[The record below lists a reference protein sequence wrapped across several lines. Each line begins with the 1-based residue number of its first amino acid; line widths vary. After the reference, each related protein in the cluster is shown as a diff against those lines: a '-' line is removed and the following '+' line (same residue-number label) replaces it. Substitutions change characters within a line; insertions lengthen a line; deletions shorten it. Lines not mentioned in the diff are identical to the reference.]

1 MSLPKKIL
9 SCNIP
14 VLFSASISAWSAVFI
29 LLLTPLQSQAG
40 SKISPEL
47 SPFLN
52 SQNSFKVW
60 IFFSDKP
67 GTLSGENTSF
77 RTLARRSRTGY
88 KVTSADLPVND
99 TYIERVKE
107 LGGTLRHVYK
117 WENAASFQ
125 IKGSSLDQ
133 IASLPFV
140 VKIAPVSIYKHKE
153 PHGGSLGKIQQ
164 RSGDF
169 YGGAAKQLGQ
179 ISIPEAHYFL
189 QSHGASTPGAGV
201 LIAIFD
207 SGFRLDHQCFS
218 YLKKNKLLK
227 AARDFIDNDNTVA
240 DPDSVK
246 NDPLSPYFTNDEH
259 GSMVLSLISGYDPG
273 KFAGTAWGASIALAR
288 TENTF
293 LGSNYETEIHSEE
306 DNWAAA
312 VVWAESLGVDI
323 ISSSLGYRDGFQ
335 DTAYFETD
343 TGVVPIVDYPS
354 TWLDGNSTIVSRAA
368 AYAAEHGILVV
379 NAAGNEGTKGAGSIV
394 APADVE
400 DVVSVGAVSSSGEI
414 AYFSGRGPLVDGR
427 KKPDLVVQ
435 GMGVE
440 VPVVYGGDLFSYA
453 PRGNGTS
460 FSTPMVAGLCALI
473 LQSHPGISSEQAR
486 QRLYSFC
493 NPVPYQDS
501 IDNSF
506 GRGIPDA
513 LLSCM
518 GDNEIFITVKD
529 SSGDPVRNALIQSN
543 SGDSLAVTDSS
554 GRCFATVE
562 APFPAN
568 LWISLSGQKELVM
581 VQSAPARK
589 EVVLGVKS
597 GLVVL
602 LKNQTGKRVENGTV
616 FYKLKS
622 SSEFQTLN
630 CDSNGVGTLTMY
642 REEPVQLYAV
652 ASGYLRS
659 DTLGASVC
667 AELCSLQIIMQE
679 ISASRFLLY
688 PTVLK
693 KKRDASLTI
702 EFMARSENYN
712 NLNIKLSFRSADG
725 DLVWKYNSYVEP
737 ETPFR
742 YKIDPGVLRP
752 LAPGLYFL
760 IVEYSGKVYR
770 KKFIISE

>member
-1 MSLPKKIL
+1 M
-9 SCNIP
+9 
-14 VLFSASISAWSAVFI
+14 
-29 LLLTPLQSQAG
+29 QAG

-47 SPFLN
+47 SSFLS
-52 SQNSFKVW
+52 SQSSFKVW
-60 IFFSDKP
+60 VFFSDKP
-67 GTLSGENTSF
+67 GTVSRENLSS
-77 RTLARRSRTGY
+77 RALARRSRTGY
-88 KVTSADLPVND
+88 VVTSEDFPVNNA
-99 TYIERVKE
+99 YIERVKE
-107 LGGTLRHVYK
+107 LGGKLRHVYK

-125 IKGSSLDQ
+125 IRGSSLEL

-140 VKIAPVSIYKHKE
+140 KKIVPVSIYKHKE
-153 PHGGSLGKIQQ
+153 PRGGFLGKIQQ
-164 RSGDF
+164 SSGNF
-169 YGGAAKQLGQ
+169 YGGAIGQLNLM
-179 ISIPEAHYFL
+179 SIPEAHNFL
-189 QSHGASTPGAGV
+189 QSLRASTPGDGV
-201 LIAIFD
+201 LIALFD

-218 YLKKNKLLK
+218 YLKKKKLLK
-227 AARDFIDNDNTVA
+227 AARDFIDNDTTVA

-246 NDPLSPYFTNDEH
+246 NDRFAPYHRNDEH

-273 KFAGTAWGASIALAR
+273 RFAGTAWGASIALAR

-343 TGVVPIVDYPS
+343 TGVVPIVDYPYS
-354 TWLDGNSTIVSRAA
+354 WLDGSSTIVSRAA

-440 VPVVYGGDLFSYA
+440 VPVIYGDDLSSYA
-453 PRGNGTS
+453 PNGNGTS

-473 LQSHPGISSEQAR
+473 LQSHPGISSEKAR

-493 NPVPYQDS
+493 NPVPFQDS
-501 IDNSF
+501 IDNSY

-518 GDNEIFITVKD
+518 GDNEVFITVKD

-543 SGDSLAVTDSS
+543 IGDSLAVTDSS
-554 GRCFATVE
+554 GLCFASVE
-562 APFPAN
+562 APFPAS
-568 LWISLSGQKELVM
+568 LWISLSGQKEQVM

-589 EVVLGVKS
+589 DVVLGVES

-602 LKNQTGKRVENGTV
+602 LKDQTGKRVENGTV

-622 SSEFQTLN
+622 SAEFQTLN

-652 ASGYLRS
+652 APGYLRS
-659 DTLGASVC
+659 DTLGTSIC
-667 AELCSLQIIMQE
+667 AELCTLQIKMQE

-693 KKRDASLTI
+693 KKRNASLTI

-725 DLVWKYNSYVEP
+725 DLVWKYGSYVEP

-752 LAPGLYFL
+752 LAPGLYFF